1 MVDKLTMIFDLSNM
15 FMRSLHTLIYKGDGP
30 GTFDSDEENAMLVR
44 KMAMDISYILR
55 TFNPERVIFA
65 SDSKR
70 PWRKEIYESIEG
82 MDYKGNRKKDNDKN
96 WDKIFTSLKEFE
108 EILENFG
115 TIVTKIEHA
124 EADDVAA
131 MWKRRLCDKENII
144 FVTSDRDWL
153 QLIEFNQSTKWFCA
167 CYNPIVNNKG
177 RKVLSLT
184 KEMQEWVFSPQE
196 NKCDIFFNNLS
207 KCKNILETVS
217 QKDSKI
223 SIDTVNPDN
232 VLLSKILAGD
242 AGDNVPSFMTYYKSG
257 KLQRITE
264 LKAGKL
270 CESLKVNNVQDLINV
285 DASGD
290 LKPAVEKI
298 MNYPIDGFDTT
309 ERLKRQRSLVELNP
323 DLFPKAIVGEFVW
336 HANKYEEGGKIST
349 ANIRMQNILAN
360 TKYLDEE
367 YERPKENSIFEDLK
381 GIEKLF
387 GIQRNF

>member
-44 KMAMDISYILR
+44 KMAVDISYILR

-65 SDSKR
+65 SDSKH

-381 GIEKLF
+381 VIEKLF